1 MAKELVFANAMR
13 DKMLTG
19 VNTLANAVSVTLGPK
34 GRNVVIDRQYGN
46 PLITKDGVSVAR
58 QIVLKDKFE
67 NMGAQ
72 LVKEIAN
79 RANDI
84 AGDGTTTATVLAA
97 AFINEGLKVVNAGLN
112 PMDVKRGID
121 KVVAATVQN
130 LRQLATPASDLTAIR
145 QVATISANNDEEVGN
160 LIAQAMEKV
169 GNHGIITIE
178 DGTGFA
184 DELHVVEGMQ
194 FERGYLSPYF
204 VNKPA
209 QFVCEFDNPHILL
222 VDGKVNHL
230 RELLPTL
237 EYIQKQSQ
245 SLLILAEEYDPDAQ
259 AALTL
264 NAARGTIKVCAVT
277 APGFGERRK
286 AILKDIAVLTGAT
299 VVEAQLGMS
308 LGTVTPEVLGSATK
322 ITVAKDSTTIVG
334 GKGAKEAVAQRIDQ
348 LKYEL
353 SQTTSAY
360 DTEKLNERIAKLS
373 DGVAIVKVG
382 GATEVEMKEKR
393 DRVEDALHATR
404 AAVDEGIVPGGGVA
418 LIRASAGLAETLVA
432 DNDDQAAGIRLA
444 LKVME
449 APLRQIV
456 TNCGLEGSVVVD
468 RVRNGAGNFGFNA
481 RTEEY
486 GDLLELGI
494 IDPAKVTRV
503 ALQNAASIAGLML
516 TTECMITDEEQEQ
529 QAPSQLP
536 PGYM

>member
-456 TNCGLEGSVVVD
+456 ANCGLEGSVVVD